1 MVGTTAGK
9 YRILEVIGRGSMG
22 TVYRAQDTTL
32 HRDVAIKTLNTDVVD
47 PAAARRFRAEAVAVA
62 RLNHPRIA
70 KVYDLIEHD
79 GQLLM
84 AMELVPGETLDS
96 LVTRTGPLP
105 VEKAAAFMS
114 QALAALAHAHEMGVI
129 HRDLKPANLMV
140 ADGRLK
146 ITDFGIARVA
156 GAEHLTSVGFLMGTP
171 AYMAPEQLLGR
182 EVDART
188 DVFAIGCVLYFLAT
202 AKLPFKGNTAMEIVE
217 SRLHDEPTP
226 VKTVRSDLPEWFDYV
241 LSRALARNPDARF
254 QTAAEFK
261 DALDRGL
268 AGQPVIPPGTQSS
281 SSEVAET
288 MMPGA
293 VPVMASTDRTP
304 AGTGAYAQTVL
315 TPVEPAVPVA
325 PVVPVVPVVPIAPA
339 KSPVVAIGAI
349 ATIIFAIG
357 LGWWLWPK
365 ASSEPST
372 PPVTQQ
378 AATVTPAAV
387 PDPGAVTAPT
397 PVVTSA
403 PVASPTPG
411 VTGAPPSPSPSP
423 IPPSSPASK
432 GRRELDAPISF
443 IAVKLLKVT
452 GKRAEDVDA
461 TLTFGNGA
469 ISLAPRGDAANQM
482 RPYDTLLAATFVKD
496 RDPKWAPN
504 LSAPPPDLDLPGS
517 SLLNPLRR
525 RGVRNWL
532 VLQGQTFYI
541 IMSFPDEES
550 AQILA
555 ALAERTRVKLSQ
567 PGK

>member
-32 HRDVAIKTLNTDVVD
+32 HRDVAIKTLNTDVAD

-84 AMELVPGETLDS
+84 AMELVAGETLDS
-96 LVTRTGPLP
+96 LISRTGPLP
-105 VEKAAAFMS
+105 AEKAAAFMS

-129 HRDLKPANLMV
+129 HRDLKPANLMI

-202 AKLPFKGNTAMEIVE
+202 GKLPFKGETAMEIVE

-226 VKTVRSDLPEWFDYV
+226 VKTLRSDLPAWFDQV
-241 LSRALARNPDARF
+241 LGRALARDPNARF
-254 QTAAEFK
+254 QTAAEFR
-261 DALDRGL
+261 DAIERGL
-268 AGQPVIPPGTQSS
+268 AGLPVMAPAAQDSGL
-281 SSEVAET
+281 AET
-288 MMPGA
+288 MLPGS
-293 VPVMASTDRTP
+293 VPVISSDRPAAGTAALAQAVRTP
-304 AGTGAYAQTVL
+304 VPAATSGPAGPSG
-315 TPVEPAVPVA
+315 PNGPA
-325 PVVPVVPVVPIAPA
+325 APA
-339 KSPVVAIGAI
+339 GPARSRSLVLGAL
-349 ATIIFAIG
+349 ATIVLAAG
-357 LGWWLWPK
+357 LAWWLWPK
-365 ASSEPST
+365 AVADTST
-372 PPVTQQ
+372 TPVTQPAEAVTPTPLPSPTLTPGASP
-378 AATVTPAAV
+378 AATATPVLSPTAV
-387 PDPGAVTAPT
+387 PAGTPTTTPT
-397 PVVTSA
+397 P
-403 PVASPTPG
+403 SPTVGPG
-411 VTGAPPSPSPSP
+411 RG
-423 IPPSSPASK
+423 K
-432 GRRELDAPISF
+432 KDADPPISF
-443 IAVKLLKVT
+443 IGVKLLKVT
-452 GKRAEDVDA
+452 GKRSEDVDA

-469 ISLAPRGDAANQM
+469 ISLAPRGDAPNQL

-504 LSAPPPDLDLPGS
+504 LSSPPSDLDLPGS
-517 SLLNPLRR
+517 SLLTNPLRR
-525 RGVRNWL
+525 RTVRNWL

-541 IMSFPDEES
+541 ILSFPDEES
-550 AQILA
+550 SQILA
-555 ALAERTRVKLSQ
+555 TLAERTRVKIAQ